1 DPAALKQVK
10 IQTSVVKRIMK
21 EHACYTKEV
30 EKELQK
36 IEKMKSEARNEDD
49 EYAIKKAEQVLQETR
64 LMISDTAR
72 RCVRATEELRKLIKD
87 CSLEECQELTEAKA
101 QVEAASA

>member
-1 DPAALKQVK
+1 MDPAALKQVK
-10 IQTSVVKRIMK
+10 IQTGVVKRIMK

-36 IEKMKSEARNEDD
+36 IEKMKSEAQNEDD
-49 EYAIKKAEQVLQETR
+49 E
-64 LMISDTAR
+64 
-72 RCVRATEELRKLIKD
+72 ATEELRKLIKD

-101 QVEAASA
+101 QVEAASAVISS